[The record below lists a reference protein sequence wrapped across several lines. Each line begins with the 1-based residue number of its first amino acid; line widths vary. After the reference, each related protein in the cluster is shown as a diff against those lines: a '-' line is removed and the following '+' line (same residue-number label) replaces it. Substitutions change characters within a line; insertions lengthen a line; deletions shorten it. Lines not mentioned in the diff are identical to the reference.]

1 MNTRKKC
8 NKLTKFFCVLLVV
21 CTALMYVCKPPVKV
35 FASNEI
41 SAKGYA
47 KVANALNVREEP
59 NTNSKI
65 LAKLEP
71 GEIVTVFVTNE
82 KDWLQIQTENG
93 VIGFVKSEYLE
104 IGYSKQDKYELISV
118 AVITKTDGSSENR
131 NFNMARATSFI
142 NGIVLEPG
150 EEFAWYSTNKTE
162 GIVGP
167 ANKENGYKKAPII
180 LNGEPVMGY
189 GGGVCQVSTAIY
201 NCIYKIGIQPTEHHH
216 HTIKSSYVEKGMDA
230 TVSFPGKNFVFT
242 NTKDYAITFFAY
254 TDGPQVVVEAYKMLE
269 EE

>member
-8 NKLTKFFCVLLVV
+8 NKLTKFFCMLLVV

-47 KVANALNVREEP
+47 KVATVLNVREEP

-93 VIGFVKSEYLE
+93 VIGFVKSEYLQ
-104 IGYSKQDKYELISV
+104 ISYSRQDKYELISV
-118 AVITKTDGSSENR
+118 AVITKTDGSSANR
-131 NFNMARATSFI
+131 NFNMARATSSI

-150 EEFAWYSTNKTE
+150 EEFAWYSTKTE

-167 ANKENGYKKAPII
+167 ASKENGYKEAPII
-180 LNGEPVMGY
+180 LNGESAMGY
-189 GGGVCQVSTAIY
+189 GGGVCQVSTAMY
-201 NCIYKIGIQPTEHHH
+201 NCIYKIGILPTEHHH
-216 HTIKSSYVEKGMDA
+216 HTIESSYVAKRMDA
-230 TVSFPGKNFVFT
+230 TVSFPDKNFVFT
-242 NTKDYAITFFAY
+242 NTTDSAIEFFAY